1 MLRNLF
7 LSVIFFAFAC
17 AQASW
22 VKKNSRVKT
31 ILRGR
36 YVAKR
41 QGFRKLKEKANGRLC
56 LCQPNLRENV
66 LTLCAVAHLAVTL
79 KAVAKHFETVCKRLL
94 LVHSLCVVQI
104 VLHLFHNLLP
114 LILLRPLRSF
124 LELYTYC
131 FVLFLMQR

>member
-17 AQASW
+17 AHASW
-22 VKKNSRVKT
+22 VKKDSRVRT

-36 YVAKR
+36 CVAKR

-66 LTLCAVAHLAVTL
+66 LALRAVAHLAVTL
-79 KAVAKHFETVCKRLL
+79 KAVAKHLDTACKRVR
-94 LVHSLCVVQI
+94 LVLSLRVVQI
-104 VLHLFHNLLP
+104 VLLLFHNLFTLK
-114 LILLRPLRSF
+114 
-124 LELYTYC
+124 
-131 FVLFLMQR
+131 